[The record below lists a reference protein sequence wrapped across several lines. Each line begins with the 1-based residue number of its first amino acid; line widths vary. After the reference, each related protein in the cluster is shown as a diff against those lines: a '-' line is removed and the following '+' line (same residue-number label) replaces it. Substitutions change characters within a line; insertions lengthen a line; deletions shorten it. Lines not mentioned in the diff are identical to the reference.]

1 MTTERVERSG
11 RSPVSPDGGD
21 GAPAFIYS
29 GGWDQGV
36 RKGMGVTSFGN
47 GDEFRGRYQVGSL
60 SQSHEIQNAD
70 HFSRFLT
77 ENEQIH
83 ETIPQQNLN
92 NFYLCK
98 S

>member
-1 MTTERVERSG
+1 MTNERVERSG
-11 RSPVSPDGGD
+11 RSPLSSDGGD

-60 SQSHEIQNAD
+60 SQSPEKAITQILSQIFFNKTR
-70 HFSRFLT
+70 SFLMT
-77 ENEQIH
+77 LME
-83 ETIPQQNLN
+83 L
-92 NFYLCK
+92 
-98 S
+98 

>member
-1 MTTERVERSG
+1 MTNERVERSG
-11 RSPVSPDGGD
+11 RSPLSSDGGD

-60 SQSHEIQNAD
+60 SQSP
-70 HFSRFLT
+70 
-77 ENEQIH
+77 ENEKQDFLKIFNR
-83 ETIPQQNLN
+83 TRSFLMTLP
-92 NFYLCK
+92 
-98 S
+98 